1 MYFSLEVKTKREDFF
16 DMDEEF
22 NTLRSELLDPYTRMV
37 VIKGLRRTGKSSLIR
52 VALNE
57 TGLPHILIDLRLAA
71 PPTPETFYEYF
82 SAELSKFLEDGGLR
96 KALSTIKGL
105 EVSGLKLEFSEKKL
119 SVIGR
124 VLEEVGRRNRG
135 RKLVLAIDEAQ
146 ALIYIRV
153 FGEVLADIPYIVDN
167 VVRLL
172 HPERLPEGVR
182 VLVAAGATIEY
193 MDPIR
198 VVTNQSSG
206 RMGLEIATEAFRL
219 GAEVGLI
226 LGHASVNPPSYIPV
240 VRVDDSE
247 SLKQALKAQLTEKP
261 PNIYFST
268 IAVADYRPI
277 RRREAKADTSTENRL
292 HVDLESVGKILPTV
306 KELSP
311 STVVVAF
318 KAEYRVDEKQ
328 LVEKAKRLLDYSDI
342 VYASDVA
349 RPEAR
354 FGSATTSDVVVDRKG
369 NTITVSNKR
378 KSEVAALLLDLAAS
392 MLSMG

>member
-1 MYFSLEVKTKREDFF
+1 VKTKREDFF

-37 VIKGLRRTGKSSLIR
+37 VIKGLRSTGKSSLIR

-105 EVSGLKLEFSEKKL
+105 EVSGLKLDFSKKKP

-135 RKLVLAIDEAQ
+135 RQLVLAIDEAQ

-206 RMGLEIATEAFRL
+206 RMGLEIATEAFRR

-268 IAVADYRPI
+268 IAVADYRPV

-292 HVDLESVGKILPTV
+292 HIDLESVGKILPTV

>member
-1 MYFSLEVKTKREDFF
+1 VKTKREDFF

-37 VIKGLRRTGKSSLIR
+37 VIKGLRSTGKSSLIR

-105 EVSGLKLEFSEKKL
+105 EVSGLKLDFSKKKP

-135 RKLVLAIDEAQ
+135 RQLVLAIDEAQ

-206 RMGLEIATEAFRL
+206 RMGLEIATEAFRR

-292 HVDLESVGKILPTV
+292 HIDLESVGKILPTV

>member
-1 MYFSLEVKTKREDFF
+1 
-16 DMDEEF
+16 MDEEF

-105 EVSGLKLEFSEKKL
+105 EVSGLKLDFSKKKP

-135 RKLVLAIDEAQ
+135 RQLVLAIDEAQ

-206 RMGLEIATEAFRL
+206 RMGLEIATEAFRR

-292 HVDLESVGKILPTV
+292 HIDLESVGKILPTV